1 MMRLKL
7 MMAAAALL
15 MNVGSR
21 ADTKLVRLRVQ
32 HTVEPQAVDEKE
44 PVFGWAM
51 ESDQPGV
58 SQKAYRLTLH
68 TEHGD
73 TLMWDS
79 GKVTD
84 ASSTGVTYKGQPLKP
99 LTGYR

>member
-44 PVFGWAM
+44 PIFG
-51 ESDQPGV
+51 
-58 SQKAYRLTLH
+58 
-68 TEHGD
+68 
-73 TLMWDS
+73 
-79 GKVTD
+79 
-84 ASSTGVTYKGQPLKP
+84 
-99 LTGYR
+99 